1 MQLLLLNYVLILEVC
16 LFIILLKPFIKNKLL
31 FKFSF
36 WTKLTDSY
44 ICIPF
49 HIITNS
55 KSMKILKSPYSSLL
69 IPTLV
74 IFILSLSISSCRVDR
89 IAMLKDIPD
98 TATLKYVAL
107 PSYTPPIIQ
116 SDDILNIVIQT
127 LDPQANAILNQGN
140 LPVSSGALTGSST
153 SSQQAVI
160 SGYLVTKDGYIHM
173 PYIGNVY
180 VKGFTTEQIRDTVI
194 SKISFYFKDPV
205 VNVRFANFKVS
216 VLGEVRNPSTFLIP
230 NEKPTLIDALG
241 LAGDLTIYGRRDNVM
256 LIRDSEGKKEITR
269 FNLDSS
275 RTISS
280 RYFYLRPNDVIYV
293 EASASKVISI
303 DAYRN
308 RNVTIIG
315 AALGFLTV
323 LAARLLFQ

>member
-1 MQLLLLNYVLILEVC
+1 
-16 LFIILLKPFIKNKLL
+16 
-31 FKFSF
+31 
-36 WTKLTDSY
+36 
-44 ICIPF
+44 
-49 HIITNS
+49 
-55 KSMKILKSPYSSLL
+55 MKILKSPYSSLL

-107 PSYTPPIIQ
+107 HSYTPPIIQ

>member
-16 LFIILLKPFIKNKLL
+16 LFIILLKPFIKNELL